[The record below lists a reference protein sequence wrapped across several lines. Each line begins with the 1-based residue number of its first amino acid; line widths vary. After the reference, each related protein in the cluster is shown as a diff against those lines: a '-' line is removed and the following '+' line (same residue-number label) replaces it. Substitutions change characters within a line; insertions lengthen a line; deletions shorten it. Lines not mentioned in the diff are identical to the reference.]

1 MRSGAASDADTI
13 PAVPR
18 VEPVEGS
25 EAGLAKA
32 ETLRRMAAARNYNK
46 WLFDR
51 LRPYL
56 GLRVLDVGAGL
67 GTFCELIAPW
77 CDLVV
82 ALESDPIFAAA
93 LRDRFADS
101 HRVRVV
107 EAEAEVVDPSSL
119 PGPFDSIVC
128 LNVLEH
134 IRDDTAALRRFH
146 DLLAPGG
153 RLLLLVPAHQVLYGR
168 IGSLATSAGTRSGC
182 CSAFSSRAVSPWR
195 WLATRTRSEQP
206 DGLCPGGCCGG
217 RTSPPARSAPT
228 IAPSPCYARS
238 IASSCPSAS
247 RSGSW
252 GGGPPTKGRS

>member
-1 MRSGAASDADTI
+1 MSGAAFDRAGTI

-18 VEPVEGS
+18 VEPVEGP
-25 EAGLAKA
+25 EAGFAQA
-32 ETLRRMAAARNYNK
+32 ETLRGWQPPATTTQ

-67 GTFCELIAPW
+67 GTFSELIAPR

-82 ALESDPIFAAA
+82 ALESDPVFAIA

-107 EAEAEVVDPSSL
+107 GGRGRHRRSPSL

-153 RLLLLVPAHQVLYGR
+153 RLLLLVPSHPILYGR
-168 IGSLATSAGTRSGC
+168 ADRELGHERRYSKRLLQRVLEQSGFTVEVARHVNPVGAAGWLVSGRLLRRTDIP
-182 CSAFSSRAVSPWR
+182 SGPLRAYDRAVPLLR
-195 WLATRTRSEQP
+195 ALDRVELP
-206 DGLCPGGCCGG
+206 FGLSLWVVG
-217 RTSPPARSAPT
+217 RRPVD
-228 IAPSPCYARS
+228 
-238 IASSCPSAS
+238 
-247 RSGSW
+247 
-252 GGGPPTKGRS
+252 

>member
-1 MRSGAASDADTI
+1 MRSGAASQADTI

-18 VEPVEGS
+18 VEPIEGP
-25 EAGLAKA
+25 EAGLAQA
-32 ETLRRMAAARNYNK
+32 ETLRRMAAARNYNE

-51 LRPYL
+51 IRPYL

-93 LRDRFADS
+93 LRDRFTDS

-134 IRDDTAALRRFH
+134 IRDHTTALRRFH

-153 RLLLLVPAHQVLYGR
+153 RLLLLVPAHQFLYGR
-168 IGSLATSAGTRSGC
+168 ADRELGHERRYSKRLLQRVLEQSGFAVEVARHVNPVGAAGWLVSGRLLRRTDIP
-182 CSAFSSRAVSPWR
+182 SGPLRAYDRAVPLLR
-195 WLATRTRSEQP
+195 ALDRVELP
-206 DGLCPGGCCGG
+206 FGLSLWVVG
-217 RTSPPARSAPT
+217 RRPAD
-228 IAPSPCYARS
+228 
-238 IASSCPSAS
+238 
-247 RSGSW
+247 
-252 GGGPPTKGRS
+252 